1 MRHKDPELMKKIRD
15 FAEEYYLSEGYSSST
30 SEIATAVG
38 IVRTTAYNYLVAMDK
53 LDMIDYNGKLIVT
66 ERMRKSG
73 EINRDIGIYD
83 AAIPCGELE
92 TIESAVS
99 EYVNLL
105 LHYHGIFLQHCSCS
119 EQCRIFG

>member
-15 FAEEYYLSEGYSSST
+15 FAEEYYLSEGYSPST
-30 SEIATAVG
+30 SEIAIVVG
-38 IVRTTAYNYLVAMDK
+38 IARITAYNYLVAMDK

-92 TIESAVS
+92 P
-99 EYVNLL
+99 
-105 LHYHGIFLQHCSCS
+105 
-119 EQCRIFG
+119 

>member
-15 FAEEYYLSEGYSSST
+15 FAEEYYLSEGYSPST

-38 IVRTTAYNYLVAMDK
+38 IARTTAYNYLVAMDK
-53 LDMIDYNGKLIVT
+53 LDMIDYNRKLIVT
-66 ERMRKSG
+66 EEMRKSG

-99 EYVNLL
+99 EYVDLL

-119 EQCRIFG
+119 GQCHIFG